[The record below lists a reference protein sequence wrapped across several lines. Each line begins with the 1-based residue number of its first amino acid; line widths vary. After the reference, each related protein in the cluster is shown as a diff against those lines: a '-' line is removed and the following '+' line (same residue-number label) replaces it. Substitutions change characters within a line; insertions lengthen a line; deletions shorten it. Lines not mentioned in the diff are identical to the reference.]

1 MNIGSMERELRSQVA
16 AKIRLEAEGPDR
28 FRVFTPFVFDDG
40 DHLAIVLRK
49 DDVGWVLSDEGHTY
63 MHLARDLDEPDST
76 DGTRRKIVSDVLTA
90 FGIKDRG
97 EELILRVRD
106 HHYGDALYAFVQ
118 GLLRVAGVFRPL
130 DERAEA

>member
-49 DDVGWVLSDEGHTY
+49 DDAGWVLTDEGHTH
-63 MHLARDLDEPDST
+63 MHVARDTDEPDPR
-76 DGTRRKIVSDVLTA
+76 DGTRRPISADAPAV
-90 FGIKDRG
+90 FGIEDRG
-97 EELILRVRD
+97 GELIIEVRD
-106 HHYGDALYAFVQ
+106 SRYGDALYTFVQ
-118 GLLRVAGVFRPL
+118 GLLRVAHASRRL
-130 DERAEA
+130 DEQPEL